1 MFRIP
6 SEPMRL
12 LFPSIWSIFTFLAV
26 SPLAAQTKSTA
37 VIPEGWLPA
46 LAPSIESTLAD
57 LKDANAQ
64 MEMNRL
70 SRLVADMTDAQL
82 FIAYVRLY
90 EKLPPKE
97 RTALVAEQAK
107 WLKARV
113 KAAAAGVESEGG
125 SLAPL
130 EANNAELTFTEKR
143 LVELR
148 ARLKAAGK
156 KKKDEADDE

>member
-1 MFRIP
+1 MRP
-6 SEPMRL
+6 SVFLVCFIAPL
-12 LFPSIWSIFTFLAV
+12 LAV
-26 SPLAAQTKSTA
+26 SPLSGQTKPT
-37 VIPEGWLPA
+37 VVLPEGWVPA
-46 LAPSIESTLAD
+46 LAPSIESALAD

-70 SRLVADMTDAQL
+70 SRLIANMTDAQL

-113 KAAAAGVESEGG
+113 KAAAAGIESEGG
-125 SLAPL
+125 SLAPF
-130 EANNAELTFTEKR
+130 EASNAELTFTEKR
-143 LVELR
+143 LAELR
-148 ARLKAAGK
+148 ARLKSAGK
-156 KKKDEADDE
+156 TKKNTDEDE

>member
-1 MFRIP
+1 MHLSLPTACTI
-6 SEPMRL
+6 L
-12 LFPSIWSIFTFLAV
+12 LFFAL
-26 SPLAAQTKSTA
+26 SPLAGQTKPTP

-46 LAPSIESTLAD
+46 LAPSIESALAD

-70 SRLVADMTDAQL
+70 SRLIADMTDAQL

-97 RTALVAEQAK
+97 QTALVAEQAK

-113 KAAAAGVESEGG
+113 KAASDGIESEGG
-125 SLAPL
+125 SLAPF

-143 LVELR
+143 LAELR
-148 ARLKAAGK
+148 ARLKTADK
-156 KKKDEADDE
+156 KKKKTNEDE

>member
-1 MFRIP
+1 
-6 SEPMRL
+6 
-12 LFPSIWSIFTFLAV
+12 
-26 SPLAAQTKSTA
+26 
-37 VIPEGWLPA
+37 
-46 LAPSIESTLAD
+46 
-57 LKDANAQ
+57 
-64 MEMNRL
+64 MEMNLR
-70 SRLVADMTDAQL
+70 SREIADMTDAQL

-113 KAAAAGVESEGG
+113 KAAAAGIESEGG

-143 LVELR
+143 LAELR
-148 ARLKAAGK
+148 TRLKTASK
-156 KKKDEADDE
+156 KKTTDE